1 MPAIKD
7 TPQEAPVSLAA
18 DALRK
23 SHAPVSQ
30 ALNMAKLLK
39 LTAAFFLAGTVILF
53 LWHQSYPN
61 DVLLSLTITFG
72 TIAYHFIMR
81 LLVGLVFR
89 TAMHNRADYRKRWY
103 QVSKRKLAIY
113 EKLRVK
119 KWKSKMPTYD
129 PTLFDPQIRSW
140 DEIAQVMYQAEL
152 VHETFVVF
160 SFLPIVGGIWFGA
173 YPVFIATSILAAWLD
188 TMFVIMLRYNRQ
200 RVLRFLN
207 RKSTM
212 R

>member
-7 TPQEAPVSLAA
+7 APKEAHVNSAA
-18 DALRK
+18 G
-23 SHAPVSQ
+23 APRENRAPANQ
-30 ALNMAKLLK
+30 AHNMAKLLK

-72 TIAYHFIMR
+72 TIAYHSIMR

-89 TAMHNRADYRKRWY
+89 TAMHNKADYRKRWY
-103 QVSKRKLAIY
+103 RVSKRELAIY

-129 PTLFDPQIRSW
+129 PTLFDPQIHSW
-140 DEIAQVMYQAEL
+140 DEIAQAMCQAEL
-152 VHETFVVF
+152 VHETIIVL

-173 YPVFIATSILAAWLD
+173 YSVFIVTSILAAWLD
-188 TMFVIMLRYNRQ
+188 AMFVIMQRYNRQ
-200 RVLRFLN
+200 RVLKLLSH
-207 RKSTM
+207 KGPIH
-212 R
+212 